1 MGPLVEAEPVIDE
14 MEESLMLIEQR
25 GLILSALSDKSQQ
38 LEVITSKYG
47 RLQKR
52 IEYQEHESGLILK
65 DEHIRRGAH
74 FFVHKN

>member
-1 MGPLVEAEPVIDE
+1 MGPLVEAELVIDE

-52 IEYQEHESGLILK
+52 IEYQEHESSLILK

-74 FFVHKN
+74 FFIHKN